1 MKCAKTRPERYRG
14 RYFEGENS
22 PCGPA
27 MMLARGGRTSTL
39 NQTADIGR
47 EDREASHAGCS
58 GHWAKTAWPLSP
70 PSWQVRATVLKLNIS
85 HRQEKPDMTGQATPT
100 MMKTKMTMG
109 HEELAG
115 EKGNAK
121 EMRKR
126 KHSQRQTPPAAV
138 IFFTH
143 RCLELPPHLSPS
155 SVVKSS
161 PFPVLVRKDSSR
173 GAARAQA
180 AGIQDTRRQL
190 IKYQPL
196 PSPPRWK
203 ASHGTFCQ
211 DGPQRTAGGKVVSRW
226 ERRCTQTHVQR
237 QEGRREGEG
246 EGEEAGEL
254 RRASLP
260 LAASLLTLPGGAK
273 AKNGSV
279 EGYCWTI

>member
-1 MKCAKTRPERYRG
+1 
-14 RYFEGENS
+14 
-22 PCGPA
+22 

-47 EDREASHAGCS
+47 EGREASHAGCP

-70 PSWQVRATVLKLNIS
+70 PSWQVRAPFLKLNIG

-115 EKGNAK
+115 GKRECQGNEKK
-121 EMRKR
+121 ETFSAPNTSGCC
-126 KHSQRQTPPAAV
+126 HF
-138 IFFTH
+138 FFTH
-143 RCLELPPHLSPS
+143 RCLEMPSHLSPS
-155 SVVKSS
+155 SVVKSP

-211 DGPQRTAGGKVVSRW
+211 DGPQRPASGKVVSRW
-226 ERRCTQTHVQR
+226 ENGMEARRCTQTHVQR
-237 QEGRREGEG
+237 QGGRREGEG
-246 EGEEAGEL
+246 KGRKQESCAE
-254 RRASLP
+254 RASHWRPPCSLC
-260 LAASLLTLPGGAK
+260 LAVQRQ
-273 AKNGSV
+273 KNGSV